1 MKHICLQHDLLTYK
15 PTAEI
20 FGSEKKIPLKI
31 LLLIDNAPGRPRAV
45 METDEEINVT
55 FRSANLAST
64 LQPMKLLLPTKFKFQ
79 VLLFKKHFIRL
90 SKPQIGVPDSPLQMP
105 LRTLM
110 I

>member
-1 MKHICLQHDLLTYK
+1 M
-15 PTAEI
+15 
-20 FGSEKKIPLKI
+20 F
-31 LLLIDNAPGRPRAV
+31 LLIDNAPGRPRAV

-110 I
+110 IQEKRSKYQP